1 MDFVMSVRPLRA
13 SPAGSA
19 GAPHSPWRHVAQAAA
34 ALAAGMGVG
43 RFVYTPILPLMHA
56 GAGLSASA
64 GANLAT
70 ANYVGY
76 LLGALVG
83 FLAPA
88 VVRSRALLRA
98 SLVVLTGTLA
108 AMPATHDTAVWC
120 ALRLLA
126 GVASALI
133 FVIAVSSLLS
143 HLREYPAHL
152 PGWAFGGVGAGIA
165 LSGLLVLLLRP
176 VADWRAAWWASAAL
190 AAVLA
195 VASWNLRPEA
205 PPTTTQATQAIQA
218 APAAQATGATTVT
231 AATADSSDGPRTH
244 RWFTALFASY
254 TLEGIGYIIAGTF
267 LVAAIE
273 QSSPGPLGGGA
284 WVLVGLAAVPS
295 SALWARLERRWS
307 RPALLLTALV
317 VQAVGIAL
325 PALIGGAPAA
335 LVSAVLFGATFIG
348 VSTLALAT
356 GAHLEFP
363 RSVALLTAGYSV
375 GQILGPLVVAP
386 LLHHGY
392 QQALILAASVVL
404 VAAVAAAVLR
414 IGFPHHMVVVRAT
427 APVRQPAPTESAA
440 DAGSHR

>member
-1 MDFVMSVRPLRA
+1 
-13 SPAGSA
+13 
-19 GAPHSPWRHVAQAAA
+19 
-34 ALAAGMGVG
+34 MGVG
-43 RFVYTPILPLMHA
+43 RFVYTPILPLMRA
-56 GAGLSASA
+56 GAGLSAGA

-70 ANYVGY
+70 ANYIGY
-76 LLGALVG
+76 LVGAFVG
-83 FLAPA
+83 ILAPA
-88 VVRSRALLRA
+88 AVRSRALLR
-98 SLVVLTGTLA
+98 SSFVVLTGTLA
-108 AMPATHDTAVWC
+108 AMPATHDTAVWF
-120 ALRLLA
+120 ALRLPA

-133 FVIAVSSLLS
+133 FVIAVSSLLG

-165 LSGLLVLLLRP
+165 LSGLLVLVLRP

-205 PPTTTQATQAIQA
+205 PPTTTQATK
-218 APAAQATGATTVT
+218 ATKATTDTAAT
-231 AATADSSDGPRTH
+231 AATADSGRGPRTH
-244 RWFTALFASY
+244 RWFTALLASY

-295 SALWARLERRWS
+295 SALWARLGRRWS
-307 RPALLLTALV
+307 RPDLLLAALV

-375 GQILGPLVVAP
+375 GQILGPLVAAP

-392 QQALILAASVVL
+392 RQALLLAASVVL
-404 VAAVAAAVLR
+404 VAAAAAAVLR